1 MICEEF
7 AGIMREYAFAFSQSA
22 GERSMQK
29 SRSNLLLF
37 LLRLI
42 LSHTV
47 TSHYH
52 CKTEN
57 SLNL

>member
-29 SRSNLLLF
+29 
-37 LLRLI
+37 
-42 LSHTV
+42 
-47 TSHYH
+47 
-52 CKTEN
+52 KQE
-57 SLNL
+57 